1 MSLRRIVSALCVCVL
16 FFGLGS
22 AAKAQWGGGYGGFG
36 LPYSAY
42 TLNVPPYFALFP
54 PVYYSHVTPR
64 PYGFSPFAYPGF
76 MITPERL
83 RMPSTPFVPNVR
95 RQVVPRPAPAAQARA
110 KPVIIKNPYVL
121 AEENWPSRLADG
133 RPLPQV
139 ISPAAFASASKPA
152 PIGLDR

>member
-1 MSLRRIVSALCVCVL
+1 MNWRRSVSLLGVCIL

-22 AAKAQWGGGYGGFG
+22 TAKAQWGFGYGGFG

-42 TLNVPPYFALFP
+42 TLSVPPYFALFP

-76 MITPERL
+76 MITPERI
-83 RMPSTPFVPNVR
+83 RMPSTPFVPRVQ
-95 RQVVPRPAPAAQARA
+95 RQVVPAPAPAAQARA

-121 AEENWPSRLADG
+121 AEEDRPSRLADG

-139 ISPAAFASASKPA
+139 ISPAAFASASTQV
-152 PIGLDR
+152 PIDLDR